1 MHQNCPLVTR
11 ITFSYRFWCCDSRTA
26 QICPMSHSSF
36 PWSYSQKQ
44 SRLWSMFY
52 AISGSR
58 TSTLSSAAPTSA
70 FPLASWHPHILPGWH
85 LCIASVCSSLWP
97 HRAAKRFCAMVLLCG
112 VLRMCQETATKNQ
125 FHSGWKRLKISY
137 SQISASSTLKCFNM
151 CKRHW
156 LSQLGY
162 HGNGSRYELKFSSLV

>member
-85 LCIASVCSSLWP
+85 LCIASVCSSEWWWKLVCKTYSNIARIQPPFRLCEDHSSYAIRVRGDSIGSKRKTRQWFAAAFLSVQPTLLPLIMNTWQILW
-97 HRAAKRFCAMVLLCG
+97 
-112 VLRMCQETATKNQ
+112 QT
-125 FHSGWKRLKISY
+125 
-137 SQISASSTLKCFNM
+137 
-151 CKRHW
+151 
-156 LSQLGY
+156 
-162 HGNGSRYELKFSSLV
+162 